1 MAPMAETSAPVN
13 EQLQEIG
20 AQLSWVRDYL

>member
-1 MAPMAETSAPVN
+1 VTETTASVN